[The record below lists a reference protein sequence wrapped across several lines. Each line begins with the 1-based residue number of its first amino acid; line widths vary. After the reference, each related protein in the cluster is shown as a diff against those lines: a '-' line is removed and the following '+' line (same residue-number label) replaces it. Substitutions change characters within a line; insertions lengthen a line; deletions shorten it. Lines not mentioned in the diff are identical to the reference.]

1 MEYRRIT
8 LNEAGTIVSGA
19 TPKTSDASNFGG
31 DIPWITP
38 ADLSGYTKKYIAKG
52 ARNISQKG
60 YESCST
66 VLMPAGSVLFSS
78 RAPIGYVAIA
88 RNPICTNQGFKS
100 IIPNSDIDS
109 EFLYYQLKYLR
120 KQIQELGSGTTFKEI
135 SAKKFGTVN
144 IIVPPLPEQ
153 ERIVARIEELFSELD
168 KAVETLNTTKQ
179 QLAVYRQAVLKEAFI
194 GALTHSWRNQ
204 HFSKTA
210 DEVLQD
216 IYSKNN
222 VVGHTDLME
231 NYSLPLLPKSWKW
244 ISIGDISKGAEY
256 GSSKKSDKQGKVPV
270 LRMGNIQNGAFQWD
284 DLVYSSDED
293 EIKKYELH
301 SGDVLF
307 NRTNSPELVGKTAI
321 YKGTS
326 KAIFAG
332 YLIRV
337 NQVDEINGDYLTYYL
352 NSSIA
357 RGYGNKVKTDG
368 VNQSNINS
376 KKLYS
381 YPFPLCSSEEQKHI
395 VIELEARL
403 TVCDQIEKT
412 IEQSL
417 QQAEA
422 LRQSILKQAFEGR
435 L

>member
-179 QLAVYRQAVLKEAFI
+179 QLAVYRQAVISTSFPE
-194 GALTHSWRNQ
+194 LTSSNSVRLDEIAEISGGITKGRDLSQ
-204 HFSKTA
+204 QKTITLPYLRVA
-210 DEVLQD
+210 
-216 IYSKNN
+216 N
-222 VVGHTDLME
+222 V
-231 NYSLPLLPKSWKW
+231 
-244 ISIGDISKGAEY
+244 
-256 GSSKKSDKQGKVPV
+256 
-270 LRMGNIQNGAFQWD
+270 QNGYL
-284 DLVYSSDED
+284 DLSQMKDIEVKLNEVD
-293 EIKKYELH
+293 KYLLQE
-301 SGDVLF
+301 GDVLYTEGGDRDKLGRGTVWKNEIPRCVHQNHVF
-307 NRTNSPELVGKTAI
+307 KARLNQERALPQYVAYWSMSVYARDYFFKKGKQSVNLASINKTVLSA
-321 YKGTS
+321 
-326 KAIFAG
+326 
-332 YLIRV
+332 LI
-337 NQVDEINGDYLTYYL
+337 LPMPSL
-352 NSSIA
+352 
-357 RGYGNKVKTDG
+357 
-368 VNQSNINS
+368 
-376 KKLYS
+376 
-381 YPFPLCSSEEQKHI
+381 EEQASI
-395 VIELEARL
+395 INNIESRL
-403 TVCDQIEKT
+403 SVCDQIEKT
-412 IEQSL
+412 VEQSL

>member
-38 ADLSGYTKKYIAKG
+38 ADLSRYTKKYIAKG

-179 QLAVYRQAVLKEAFI
+179 QLAVYRQAVISTSFPE
-194 GALTHSWRNQ
+194 LTSSNSVRLDEIAEISGGITKGRDLSQ
-204 HFSKTA
+204 QKTITLPYLRVA
-210 DEVLQD
+210 
-216 IYSKNN
+216 N
-222 VVGHTDLME
+222 V
-231 NYSLPLLPKSWKW
+231 
-244 ISIGDISKGAEY
+244 
-256 GSSKKSDKQGKVPV
+256 
-270 LRMGNIQNGAFQWD
+270 QNGYL
-284 DLVYSSDED
+284 DLSQMKDIEVKLNEVD
-293 EIKKYELH
+293 KYLLQE
-301 SGDVLF
+301 GDVLYTEGGDRDKLGRGTVWKNEIPRCVHQNHIF
-307 NRTNSPELVGKTAI
+307 KARLNQERALPQYVAYWSMSVYARDYFFKKGKQSVNLASINKTVLSA
-321 YKGTS
+321 
-326 KAIFAG
+326 
-332 YLIRV
+332 LI
-337 NQVDEINGDYLTYYL
+337 LPMPSL
-352 NSSIA
+352 
-357 RGYGNKVKTDG
+357 
-368 VNQSNINS
+368 
-376 KKLYS
+376 
-381 YPFPLCSSEEQKHI
+381 EEQASI
-395 VIELEARL
+395 INNIESRL
-403 TVCDQIEKT
+403 SVCDQIEKT
-412 IEQSL
+412 VEQSL

>member
-179 QLAVYRQAVLKEAFI
+179 QLAVYRQAVLKEAFS
-194 GALTHSWRNQ
+194 GGFTNHHDFNVTLKWATH
-204 HFSKTA
+204 
-210 DEVLQD
+210 DE
-216 IYSKNN
+216 IA
-222 VVGHTDLME
+222 
-231 NYSLPLLPKSWKW
+231 SLPPLPKEWKYVALSELGDLGRGKSKHRPRNDAVLFKDGKYPF
-244 ISIGDISKGAEY
+244 IQTGDVKAANKYIMVCSKLYGDIGLQQSKLWPKGTLCITIAANIAET
-256 GSSKKSDKQGKVPV
+256 
-270 LRMGNIQNGAFQWD
+270 AFLGID
-284 DLVYSSDED
+284 ACFPDSIVGFTPNDLVYPLY
-293 EIKKYELH
+293 IKYFIDSQKLR
-301 SGDVLF
+301 LWAF
-307 NRTNSPELVGKTAI
+307 APATAQ
-321 YKGTS
+321 K
-326 KAIFAG
+326 
-332 YLIRV
+332 
-337 NQVDEINGDYLTYYL
+337 
-352 NSSIA
+352 
-357 RGYGNKVKTDG
+357 
-368 VNQSNINS
+368 NIN
-376 KKLYS
+376 LDTLENLIVPY
-381 YPFPLCSSEEQKHI
+381 CAIEEQKL
-395 VIELEARL
+395 VIEEIESRISL
-403 TVCDQIEKT
+403 CNQIEKT